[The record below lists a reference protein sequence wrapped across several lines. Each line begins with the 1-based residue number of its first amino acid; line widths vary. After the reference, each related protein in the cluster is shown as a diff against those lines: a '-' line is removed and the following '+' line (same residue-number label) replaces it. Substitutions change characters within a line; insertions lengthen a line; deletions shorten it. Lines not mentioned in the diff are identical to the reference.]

1 MQAIWRYA
9 GDHGFVTATKDEDV
23 QRLLALG

>member
-9 GDHGFVTATKDEDV
+9 GDHGFVIVTKDEDF